1 MLSIPDQTDSILFQ
15 SVSSL
20 FNKFE
25 KFILKNKIYVL
36 QKENLIN
43 YQLTLWGVEKI
54 VQKVPTLL
62 NLGKKVEAPF
72 AVVALRNAYIAHG
85 TDKINF
91 LSGINWFLSF
101 WLATGWGGSVR

>member
-25 KFILKNKIYVL
+25 KFILKNKIYLL

-43 YQLTLWGVEKI
+43 YQLTL
-54 VQKVPTLL
+54 
-62 NLGKKVEAPF
+62 
-72 AVVALRNAYIAHG
+72 
-85 TDKINF
+85 
-91 LSGINWFLSF
+91 
-101 WLATGWGGSVR
+101 